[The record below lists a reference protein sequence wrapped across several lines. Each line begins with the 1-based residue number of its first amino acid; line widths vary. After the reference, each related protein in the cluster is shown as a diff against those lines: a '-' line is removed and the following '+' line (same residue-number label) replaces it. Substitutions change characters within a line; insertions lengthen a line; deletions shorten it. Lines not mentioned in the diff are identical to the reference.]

1 MYDTELVKEILRQ
14 ILWSA
19 CDTHIEEL
27 GQTLQRMLADL
38 EES

>member
-1 MYDTELVKEILRQ
+1 VYAV
-14 ILWSA
+14 

-27 GQTLQRMLADL
+27 GQTVQRMLADL